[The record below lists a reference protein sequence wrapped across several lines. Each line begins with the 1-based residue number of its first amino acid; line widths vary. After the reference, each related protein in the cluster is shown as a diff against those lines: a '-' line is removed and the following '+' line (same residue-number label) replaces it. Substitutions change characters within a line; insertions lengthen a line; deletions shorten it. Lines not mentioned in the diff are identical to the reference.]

1 MSTVPLLAF
10 EVMDKELSARMLV
23 SIFAGLGAAG
33 FLAGLWRRWAA
44 VLVLIAI
51 ALFTGNV
58 AIELRD
64 PFVGPAIWAEAGWT
78 WVAALFGGF
87 LFSSAFAVLGVWVRS
102 NRVGR
107 GAHG

>member
-10 EVMDKELSARMLV
+10 EVMDKELSARVLL
-23 SIFAGLGAAG
+23 SIFALLGAFS

-44 VLVLIAI
+44 VVILIVI

-64 PFVGPAIWAEAGWT
+64 PFVGPAIWAEAGWD
-78 WVAALFGGF
+78 WVAALCGGF
-87 LFSSAFAVLGVWVRS
+87 LFSSLFAILGLWVRS
-102 NRVGR
+102 KQLNRGVR
-107 GAHG
+107 G